1 MYQQRQ
7 EKYLKSDKMK
17 KLVVLILFALM
28 IFNISESQI
37 IGKKILMNQF
47 LFFESEK
54 RAERISNK
62 LWQVGYDN
70 FVDEGTYGE
79 QKGYF
84 IELESIDIL
93 DIEIKRKIL
102 FWNIYIRKF
111 PRRLKYKVVIMTRL
125 II

>member
-102 FWNIYIRKF
+102 F
-111 PRRLKYKVVIMTRL
+111 
-125 II
+125 